1 MGGLVERGLEMRR
14 ILVVLAVLLAGFLWG
29 APSAL
34 ASSVHLK
41 GGAHAEPTFTDGGL
55 FLEAAGE
62 LAGLGNGDVVVSLTA
77 KGNPTADCV
86 NPGTGEHRPPGQQ
99 PAEVTLTGVQQIPET
114 EIKNGFT
121 PFDVAT
127 ESPVTPVEGAPGCP
141 NPNWTENIIDVAFTS
156 AVITVEQPPG
166 TVVLTV
172 SCTFSPPTSDG
183 LVPAG
188 DVTCT
193 SS

>member
-1 MGGLVERGLEMRR
+1 MRR
-14 ILVVLAVLLAGFLWG
+14 ILVVLSALLAVFLWG
-29 APSAL
+29 GSAQ

-41 GGAHAEPTFTDGGL
+41 GGAHAEPTFTDRGL

-77 KGNPTADCV
+77 RGNPTADCV

-127 ESPVTPVEGAPGCP
+127 GSPETPVPGAPGCP

-183 LVPAG
+183 LVPAA